1 MENKDSRNESELLK
15 NAENG
20 NPEAQYKL
28 GIQCLG
34 IKEVSDGISFCW
46 QTTASIHEEAYTEGI
61 SWLEKA
67 AEQGFEKA
75 QLALGEFY
83 CDGFSFVKAGK
94 PYRILKRNVE
104 RGVYWYTTAAEKKN
118 KRAAEM
124 LGWFYLNEK
133 NFDFEKS
140 IYWFARAEKYY
151 FVARLYEGKKL
162 SIYDHKTGCGK
173 RDYEKALEYYKLAF
187 AHKDRDIAYDEYF
200 EDYENIVIWMGAIEN
215 ELITRVLQA
224 KGQRQEIMDDL
235 EEKIKRYEYLVEK
248 LEIGQAAFKED
259 LNDAVHEFMNV
270 RSILSMSDVDEN
282 SMKEQLET
290 ILQRRRKMLSLSSLL
305 DEEDYD

>member
-20 NPEAQYKL
+20 NPEAQYQL
-28 GIQCLG
+28 GIQYLG
-34 IKEVSDGISFCW
+34 KKEASDGISLYW

-67 AEQGFEKA
+67 AKQGFEKA
-75 QLALGEFY
+75 QLALGKFY
-83 CDGFSFVKAGK
+83 CDGFSFTKAGK
-94 PYRILKRNVE
+94 PYRTLKRNVE
-104 RGVYWYTTAAEKKN
+104 RGIYWYTTAAEKRN

-151 FVARLYEGKKL
+151 FVARLYEGKTL
-162 SIYDHKTGCGK
+162 SIYVHNTGCGES
-173 RDYEKALEYYKLAF
+173 DYEKALEYYKLAF

-200 EDYENIVIWMGAIEN
+200 EDYENIVTWMGVIEN
-215 ELITRVLQA
+215 GLITRLLRGQ
-224 KGQRQEIMDDL
+224 GQRQEAIDDL
-235 EEKIKRYEYLVEK
+235 EQKIKKYKYLAEK
-248 LEIGQAAFKED
+248 YEIGQAAFKED
-259 LNDAVHEFMNV
+259 FNDAVLEFMNI
-270 RSILSMSDVDEN
+270 RSILCMSDVDED
-282 SMKEQLET
+282 STKEQLET
-290 ILQRRRKMLSLSSLL
+290 ILQRRRKMLSLKSLL
-305 DEEDYD
+305 DEEDYE